1 MKYMKVTKLE
11 NEAHL
16 TFGDYLGYIG
26 MALLIAVMAVIALP
40 FMLLYLV
47 WHLLMTPYYY
57 AKHKR
62 SRYQQDFPC
71 KYSWPMYEHIDDEA
85 YAAIRENDLP
95 VEYFKWCEDYEWGGY
110 FVHKDTLLCFQN
122 PFFFDKE
129 KGLLLCWLNQN
140 DEGEEA
146 EWAEDTEEDN
156 TDDCLTVVETQAYM
170 LEEFR
175 KNVPGR
181 ECKRVVFF
189 CQRKRVEKNYEEGT
203 LERMRQLD
211 DFVIYEKGKLA
222 KAIRE
227 FIEERR

>member
-1 MKYMKVTKLE
+1 ME
-11 NEAHL
+11 NEVHL
-16 TFGDYLGYIG
+16 TFRDHLALIG
-26 MALLIAVMAVIALP
+26 EVVLFAVISTIALP
-40 FMLLYLV
+40 FLLLYLV
-47 WHLLMTPYYY
+47 WNLLMTPYYY

-71 KYSWPMYEHIDDEA
+71 KYSWPLHEHIDDA
-85 YAAIRENDLP
+85 PYTAIKENALP
-95 VEYFKWCEDYEWGGY
+95 VEYFKWCEDYDQGGD
-110 FVHKDTLLCFQN
+110 FVYKDTLLCFHN

-129 KGLLLCWLNQN
+129 KGLLLSWLGQ
-140 DEGEEA
+140 DEENEEA

-156 TDDCLTVVETQAYM
+156 TDDCLTVAGTREYM
-170 LEEFR
+170 LEAFR

-181 ECKRVVFF
+181 ECNRVVFF

-211 DFVIYEKGKLA
+211 DFVLYEKGELA

-227 FIEERR
+227 FIETYM